1 MADDEQGMSGAAS
14 RLVQDFIG
22 QLRAATERMEN
33 LTRSGGR
40 LPLPL
45 GPTALPGALSAA
57 QLKSITD
64 SIAAQRRSIEA
75 LQAQL
80 SSFDEQLAVLENII
94 GPLAQWSSTWAGL
107 EQQLLNMGRPQPKDG
122 GPGGMPDG

>member
-1 MADDEQGMSGAAS
+1 MADDEQSTSGAAS

-40 LPLPL
+40 LP
-45 GPTALPGALSAA
+45 
-57 QLKSITD
+57 
-64 SIAAQRRSIEA
+64 
-75 LQAQL
+75 
-80 SSFDEQLAVLENII
+80 
-94 GPLAQWSSTWAGL
+94 
-107 EQQLLNMGRPQPKDG
+107 KDG